1 MPGTSINGLTMS
13 YSDFSIKKTQ
23 DDFGLEIIE
32 GLGIFSNIESSKI
45 SEYFSKTL
53 EENLPLAVAI
63 NTEKAKSELII
74 SDVLIE
80 VRKKFNRKI
89 SFFSGIEFNIDKDR
103 GLNGYCDFIVS
114 LSPEQLFIKSPV
126 IALVEAKNENI
137 MSGLGQCIAEMVAA
151 KIFNGKEGNNI
162 PIAYGAVTTGIF
174 WKFLKLADNT
184 VYIDLKDYSIEDN
197 PGRVIGILSSMMEQK
212 A

>member
-1 MPGTSINGLTMS
+1 
-13 YSDFSIKKTQ
+13 
-23 DDFGLEIIE
+23 
-32 GLGIFSNIESSKI
+32 
-45 SEYFSKTL
+45 
-53 EENLPLAVAI
+53 
-63 NTEKAKSELII
+63 
-74 SDVLIE
+74 
-80 VRKKFNRKI
+80 
-89 SFFSGIEFNIDKDR
+89 
-103 GLNGYCDFIVS
+103 
-114 LSPEQLFIKSPV
+114 
-126 IALVEAKNENI
+126 

-162 PIAYGAVTTGIF
+162 PIVYGAVTTGIF